1 MREQPELLRTL
12 RALVGHPGSKS
23 AAAAALNISRPVVYD
38 RIARLERILGLS
50 LDDAETRTSL
60 HVALLADDV
69 RRCLMPPRTPI
80 RLRITATS
88 PARTRRRIGGGA
100 GC

>member
-69 RRCLMPPRTPI
+69 RR
-80 RLRITATS
+80 S
-88 PARTRRRIGGGA
+88 
-100 GC
+100 